1 MSSFHSDAIHPAF
14 VRVSRHRN
22 APAASLLPANAQFK
36 RVNFLE
42 KTYAIKHLA
51 IATIFTILL
60 SISPAI
66 AQSTSSE
73 TFREYSDG
81 KHYFN
86 YGSDPNLCS
95 GQVLDDGLIC
105 VIDLLEEQRPEDR
118 LASLI
123 ISNLNLG
130 ISTHIR
136 VFEVDPNEANI
147 VYVVLIH
154 DIIPVTDSNVP
165 RLLATVRSDGT
176 LSVDPD
182 YGEYPPQFSAEEESR
197 SMVERYQGEIRRLIS
212 ALVQTQ

>member
-1 MSSFHSDAIHPAF
+1 MKELFSLALERQSEGRTLVLS
-14 VRVSRHRN
+14 N
-22 APAASLLPANAQFK
+22 AR

-42 KTYAIKHLA
+42 KPYSMKSLA

-86 YGSDPNLCS
+86 FGSDANLCG

-105 VIDLLEEQRPEDR
+105 VEDLPEEQRPKDR
-118 LASLI
+118 LAVLNI
-123 ISNLNLG
+123 ANLELG
-130 ISTHIR
+130 ISTSVR

-147 VYVVLIH
+147 AYLVVIH

-165 RLLATVRSDGT
+165 RLLAMVRSDGT
-176 LSVDPD
+176 VSVDPD

-197 SMVERYQGEIRRLIS
+197 SMVERY
-212 ALVQTQ
+212 